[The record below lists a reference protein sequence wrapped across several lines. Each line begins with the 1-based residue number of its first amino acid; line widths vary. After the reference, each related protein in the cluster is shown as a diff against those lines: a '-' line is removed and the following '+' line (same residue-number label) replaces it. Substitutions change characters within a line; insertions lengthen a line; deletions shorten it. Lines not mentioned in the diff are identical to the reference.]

1 MSKNKRRKFS
11 SAFKTK
17 VVLECLSERHS
28 IQELARKHELHP
40 NQISQWKTQF
50 LANAESVFEKRS
62 TEKSKE
68 ETEQE
73 KLYKV
78 IGQLKVENDFLK
90 KALS

>member
-1 MSKNKRRKFS
+1 MSRNKRRKFS
-11 SAFKTK
+11 ASFKTK
-17 VVLECLSERHS
+17 VVLECLSERYS

-50 LANAESVFEKRS
+50 LANAESVFEKGS
-62 TEKSKE
+62 TDKSKE

-78 IGQLKVENDFLK
+78 IGQQKVELDFLK

>member
-11 SAFKTK
+11 SAFKAK
-17 VVLECLSERHS
+17 VVLECLSERYS
-28 IQELARKHELHP
+28 IQELARKYELHP

-50 LANAESVFEKRS
+50 LVNAESVFEKGS

-73 KLYKV
+73 KLYK
-78 IGQLKVENDFLK
+78 
-90 KALS
+90 

>member
-17 VVLECLSERHS
+17 VVLECLSERYS

-50 LANAESVFEKRS
+50 LVNAESVFEKGS